1 MASVKDNTN
10 NQKLYSNL
18 VNIYQTQEQKDPV
31 ILDINTL
38 NTMNIEVISDNL
50 AKVENDVYR
59 HDALKTA
66 YLIFSYLMDHE
77 K

>member
-1 MASVKDNTN
+1 
-10 NQKLYSNL
+10 
-18 VNIYQTQEQKDPV
+18 
-31 ILDINTL
+31 
-38 NTMNIEVISDNL
+38 MNIEVISDNL